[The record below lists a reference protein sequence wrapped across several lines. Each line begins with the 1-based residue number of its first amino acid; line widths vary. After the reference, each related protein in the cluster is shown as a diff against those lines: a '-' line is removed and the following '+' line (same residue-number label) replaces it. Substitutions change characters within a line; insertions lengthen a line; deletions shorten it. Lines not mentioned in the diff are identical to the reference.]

1 MKNETMKTVLK
12 TLNGVQSSLLLWGDP
27 FNKDVNECIICVTG
41 NPGLVDFYSEFGQE
55 LHNELTMPVCVIGQA
70 GHEEISVKTT
80 SENLTSDS
88 NSFILNGQIAHKH
101 DLISNY
107 ISKQSKLHLIGHSIG
122 GWQIIELIDRNPE
135 LVSRISS
142 VNLLFPTIQKM
153 AESPNGRFLN
163 LFLRRIHWLL
173 LIFLKLLRI
182 LPYWINSYL
191 IYLYL
196 SWHSLPSHYYERI
209 AKVIDPNVMEKV
221 LILAFDEMDTVTN
234 LNKDAIKNIKHLTN
248 VIYSKTDNWAPL
260 AYIDDLKIYEPQIC
274 LVEMEVSHAFVLKS
288 SKLVAE
294 KAARFIKDKRKSN
307 LRNGD
312 KMLNQDCEKSK

>member
-1 MKNETMKTVLK
+1 MKRVLK

-27 FNKDVNECIICVTG
+27 FNKDVDECIICVTG

-55 LHNELTMPVCVIGQA
+55 LHKKLTMPVCVIGQA
-70 GHEEISVKTT
+70 GHEEILVKT
-80 SENLTSDS
+80 SETLTSDS
-88 NSFILNGQIAHKH
+88 NSFNLNSQIAHKY

-107 ISKQSKLHLIGHSIG
+107 ISKKSKLHLIGHSIG
-122 GWQIIELIDRNPE
+122 AWQIIELTDRNPE
-135 LVSRISS
+135 LLPRILSI
-142 VNLLFPTIQKM
+142 NLLFPTIQKM
-153 AESPNGRFLN
+153 ADSPNGKFLN
-163 LFLRRIHWLL
+163 LFLRRIYCLL
-173 LIFLKLLRI
+173 LILLKLLRL

-209 AKVIDPNVMEKV
+209 SKVIEPNVMEKV

-260 AYIDDLKIYEPQIC
+260 AYIDDLKMYEPEIC
-274 LVEMEVSHAFVLKS
+274 LIEMNVSHAFVLKS
-288 SKLVAE
+288 SELVAE
-294 KAARFIKDKRKSN
+294 RTATFIIDKRKSN
-307 LRNGD
+307 LR
-312 KMLNQDCEKSK
+312 S